1 MIKKLFPVLFA
12 LAGLG
17 GGIGAG
23 LFLRPEAEPD
33 GQAAT
38 GAIAH
43 ADEAPAADG
52 HGAAAVEE
60 GHDESAESGHA
71 EGGPEYVKMNNQ
83 FVVPVVKDG
92 RVDALVVLTLSLEVE
107 AGNTEAVY
115 LREPKLRDTFLQV
128 MFDHANVGGFSGSFT
143 DGSNLIVLRTSLK
156 EAAAMIMGT
165 TVRDVLITDIA
176 RQDS

>member
-1 MIKKLFPVLFA
+1 MIKKILPVLIA
-12 LAGLG
+12 LG
-17 GGIGAG
+17 GVGVGVGTG
-23 LFLRPEAEPD
+23 LFLRP
-33 GQAAT
+33 
-38 GAIAH
+38 
-43 ADEAPAADG
+43 AADPDN
-52 HGAAAVEE
+52 HAAAVGHGDAASEE
-60 GHDESAESGHA
+60 SHDEGAEAGYE

-83 FVVPVVKDG
+83 FVVPVVQDG
-92 RVDALVVLTLSLEVE
+92 RVDALVVLSLSLEVE